1 MVQTSFKTKFFN
13 IFRYPFT
20 LPVLERLP
28 LFFAKRAR
36 PESYIFKF
44 IPNNYQYRSLTRR
57 KVERNGIAYELD
69 LSDFIQCAVFWNN
82 IDRPL
87 LKLFSLCKQGFTI
100 LDVGANIGHVALN
113 MAQKVGKNGKVFT
126 FEPEPRN
133 FRSLQKNIALNP
145 WATDRIVAVNE
156 GMGSSPGVFTMY
168 LVNKLN
174 RGGNRIL
181 LNQNG
186 QEHTEKVEIRVA
198 VIDQFIRE
206 QKITRVDLLKID
218 VEGFEY
224 EVLKG
229 AEETLKAYK
238 PTLFVELSE
247 NNLKQNGASSKMVIE
262 LLENL
267 NYTIEEAEKGN
278 RVSSQDS
285 FRDRHFD
292 IIAY

>member
-1 MVQTSFKTKFFN
+1 M
-13 IFRYPFT
+13 
-20 LPVLERLP
+20 
-28 LFFAKRAR
+28 
-36 PESYIFKF
+36 
-44 IPNNYQYRSLTRR
+44 
-57 KVERNGIAYELD
+57 D